1 MLDIDL
7 LKIEATDFPGYSE
20 NGRFRVHMEFTY
32 HRNDDIL
39 QNHCSIDYSHLTG
52 IAWGAVYTRMA
63 ADGEPDIESHV
74 GGWAPQQQVLQKLG
88 EDQFRLEGYF
98 DDNPVV
104 RAILEEIRLYHAEKR
119 FSVPSPFG
127 DSGQL
132 RRLLDALKF
141 FWA

>member
-1 MLDIDL
+1 MLDIDV
-7 LKIEATDFPGYSE
+7 LKIEARDFPGYPE

-52 IAWGAVYTRMA
+52 IAWGGVYTRMEN
-63 ADGEPDIESHV
+63 GEPDFESHV

-88 EDQFRLEGYF
+88 EDQYRLEGYF

-132 RRLLDALKF
+132 RRLLDGLKF